1 MERIQILDDIEKDI
15 ITCLQCAGKNYF
27 KMQYNLT
34 DLFEGLD
41 IKIQQ
46 FYYIAD
52 HFVVAQT
59 NCEIL
64 VSAQA
69 LLELSKE
76 KSGQKQAET
85 NTSQFLRTL
94 SQVESKL
101 SDQINYLTQVSTGQ
115 PHEGSGYASQKVL
128 QMAWHR
134 LEHVRSWVNELD
146 RLKASHLSATR
157 SVSGNVQNGNMTS
170 SSTST

>member
-1 MERIQILDDIEKDI
+1 MTAPMERIQILDDIEKDI
-15 ITCLQCAGKNYF
+15 ITCLQCA
-27 KMQYNLT
+27 
-34 DLFEGLD
+34 
-41 IKIQQ
+41 
-46 FYYIAD
+46 
-52 HFVVAQT
+52 
-59 NCEIL
+59 
-64 VSAQA
+64 AQA

-146 RLKASHLSATR
+146 RLKASHLAATR
-157 SVSGNVQNGNMTS
+157 AVSSNVQNGNMTS
-170 SSTST
+170 SGTST

>member
-1 MERIQILDDIEKDI
+1 MAGPMERIQVLDDIEKDI
-15 ITCLQCAGKNYF
+15 ITCLQCA
-27 KMQYNLT
+27 
-34 DLFEGLD
+34 
-41 IKIQQ
+41 
-46 FYYIAD
+46 
-52 HFVVAQT
+52 
-59 NCEIL
+59 
-64 VSAQA
+64 AQA
-69 LLELSKE
+69 LLELGKE
-76 KSGQKQAET
+76 KSSQKQAET

-146 RLKASHLSATR
+146 RLKASHLAATNGR
-157 SVSGNVQNGNMTS
+157 SVTSSVPNGNMTNS
-170 SSTST
+170 GTST

>member
-1 MERIQILDDIEKDI
+1 MI
-15 ITCLQCAGKNYF
+15 
-27 KMQYNLT
+27 
-34 DLFEGLD
+34 
-41 IKIQQ
+41 
-46 FYYIAD
+46 
-52 HFVVAQT
+52 
-59 NCEIL
+59 
-64 VSAQA
+64 SAQA

-76 KSGQKQAET
+76 KSGQKQAEA
-85 NTSQFLRTL
+85 NTTQFLRTL

-146 RLKASHLSATR
+146 RLKASHLATTTR
-157 SVSGNVQNGNMTS
+157 TQPGNVPNGNLMTS
-170 SSTST
+170 SGTST

>member
-1 MERIQILDDIEKDI
+1 MAGPMERIQVLDDIEKDI
-15 ITCLQCAGKNYF
+15 ITCLQCA
-27 KMQYNLT
+27 
-34 DLFEGLD
+34 
-41 IKIQQ
+41 
-46 FYYIAD
+46 
-52 HFVVAQT
+52 
-59 NCEIL
+59 
-64 VSAQA
+64 AQA

-94 SQVESKL
+94 NQVESKL

-146 RLKASHLSATR
+146 RLKASHLAAVNR
-157 SVSGNVQNGNMTS
+157 NVPGPVPNGNMTS
-170 SSTST
+170 SGTST

>member
-1 MERIQILDDIEKDI
+1 MTAPMDRIQILNEIEKDI
-15 ITCLQCAGKNYF
+15 ITCLQCA
-27 KMQYNLT
+27 
-34 DLFEGLD
+34 
-41 IKIQQ
+41 
-46 FYYIAD
+46 
-52 HFVVAQT
+52 AQT
-59 NCEIL
+59 
-64 VSAQA
+64 

-76 KSGQKQAET
+76 KAGQKQAET
-85 NTSQFLRTL
+85 NTNQFWRTL
-94 SQVESKL
+94 QQVESRL

-146 RLKASHLSATR
+146 RLKASHLSITR
-157 SVSGNVQNGNMTS
+157 SVAGANVQNGSMTS

>member
-1 MERIQILDDIEKDI
+1 MGGPMERIQVLDEIEKDI
-15 ITCLQCAGKNYF
+15 ITCLQCA
-27 KMQYNLT
+27 
-34 DLFEGLD
+34 
-41 IKIQQ
+41 
-46 FYYIAD
+46 
-52 HFVVAQT
+52 
-59 NCEIL
+59 
-64 VSAQA
+64 AQA

-94 SQVESKL
+94 NQVESKL

-146 RLKASHLSATR
+146 RLKASHLAAANR
-157 SVSGNVQNGNMTS
+157 STQGGVHNGNMTS
-170 SSTST
+170 SGTST

>member
-1 MERIQILDDIEKDI
+1 MAGPMERITVLDDIEKEI
-15 ITCLQCAGKNYF
+15 ITCLQCA
-27 KMQYNLT
+27 
-34 DLFEGLD
+34 
-41 IKIQQ
+41 
-46 FYYIAD
+46 
-52 HFVVAQT
+52 
-59 NCEIL
+59 
-64 VSAQA
+64 AQA
-69 LLELSKE
+69 LLELGKE
-76 KSGQKQAET
+76 KSSQKQAES

-146 RLKASHLSATR
+146 RLKASHLAASTR
-157 SVSGNVQNGNMTS
+157 SVASNVPNGNMTNS
-170 SSTST
+170 GTST

>member
-1 MERIQILDDIEKDI
+1 MERIQVLDDIEKDI
-15 ITCLQCAGKNYF
+15 ITCLQCAGKRF
-27 KMQYNLT
+27 MICLT
-34 DLFEGLD
+34 YGSVISLDGKWIWTKCFFE
-41 IKIQQ
+41 
-46 FYYIAD
+46 
-52 HFVVAQT
+52 
-59 NCEIL
+59 L
-64 VSAQA
+64 VNVTLISAQA

-94 SQVESKL
+94 NQVESKL

-146 RLKASHLSATR
+146 RLKASHLAATNR
-157 SVSGNVQNGNMTS
+157 TVSTASVPNGNMTS
-170 SSTST
+170 SGTSTWY